1 MFRVLA
7 SSLWVALS
15 PVAVFFAM
23 PLVGRTR
30 ILSVEVRRVLL
41 VLLWLAGVSTGGLA
55 AIAVR
60 IEPMQE
66 WQANALRILLLD
78 VCVSLVTWSLA
89 ATLSLLKRKG
99 K

>member
-1 MFRVLA
+1 MLT
-7 SSLWVALS
+7 SILWVALS

-30 ILSVEVRRVLL
+30 TLSVAVRRTLL
-41 VLLWLAGVSTGGLA
+41 VLLWLVGVSTGGLA

-66 WQANALRILLLD
+66 WQASALRVLMLD
-78 VCVSLVTWSLA
+78 ICVSLVTCSLA
-89 ATLSLLKRKG
+89 ATLSLLNRK
-99 K
+99 